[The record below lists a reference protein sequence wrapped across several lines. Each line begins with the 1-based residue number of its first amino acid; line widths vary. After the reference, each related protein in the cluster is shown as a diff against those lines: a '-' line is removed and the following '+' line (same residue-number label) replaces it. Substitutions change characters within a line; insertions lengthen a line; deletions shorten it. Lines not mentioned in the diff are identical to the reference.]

1 MNGILSPALIVYTAI
16 LYAYII
22 RILVRWELPDGG
34 VAYMVTAFIGV
45 ALLCCMCQPLLEKR
59 IFDWF
64 YKALPALAVLPLAL
78 LWIGAVRRIG
88 QYGLTEARFYL
99 ILLAA
104 LMTLFTAMLAGS
116 RTRSFQ
122 RMAIILAAAGALFT
136 YIPGIRAKDF
146 GIRSQQKR
154 LEAVLPQVIENGR
167 FPEDPDYRA
176 IFADDNSLEAW
187 RTAES
192 SWRYL
197 KDNMGKE
204 RFEGAFGRY
213 GQMPANSWIL
223 ADESHWSDSR
233 LPEPVI
239 HRLDGPVDLQGYTTL
254 VPSAQ
259 YYYYE
264 DDKEAVFYLDDTK
277 GEELL
282 RCGIVERLDSGAEG
296 DDVLTFRNDRYMA
309 VFNSIMDFRGST
321 ADVAFRTGTAILFK
335 KTE

>member
-1 MNGILSPALIVYTAI
+1 
-16 LYAYII
+16 
-22 RILVRWELPDGG
+22 
-34 VAYMVTAFIGV
+34 
-45 ALLCCMCQPLLEKR
+45 
-59 IFDWF
+59 
-64 YKALPALAVLPLAL
+64 
-78 LWIGAVRRIG
+78 
-88 QYGLTEARFYL
+88 
-99 ILLAA
+99 
-104 LMTLFTAMLAGS
+104 
-116 RTRSFQ
+116 
-122 RMAIILAAAGALFT
+122 
-136 YIPGIRAKDF
+136 
-146 GIRSQQKR
+146 
-154 LEAVLPQVIENGR
+154 
-167 FPEDPDYRA
+167 
-176 IFADDNSLEAW
+176 
-187 RTAES
+187 
-192 SWRYL
+192 
-197 KDNMGKE
+197 MGKE